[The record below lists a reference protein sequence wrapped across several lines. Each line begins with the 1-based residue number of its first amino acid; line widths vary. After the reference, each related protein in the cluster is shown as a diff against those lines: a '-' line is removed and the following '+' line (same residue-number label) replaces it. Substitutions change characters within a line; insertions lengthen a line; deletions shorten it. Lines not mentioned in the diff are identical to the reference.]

1 MSITLEFACCGPS
14 SVSLSSQIMGLIKLD
29 ELSPV
34 ALAQAALLDCTACR
48 RTNSA
53 CLSSLCEPI
62 RLCSLLPEALRL
74 KPDSAELVTHKLE
87 SDGVWL
93 PLSELAKSMPL
104 TVAPLVSSN
113 VNVPDVTLAK
123 AQNWPVIINLAKAGV
138 LKTDLTREI
147 QLWQPICLKE
157 SEAKRELINYFAWL
171 RGCKGVASVLIERA
185 ARRALKTLPNEIVEF
200 ILLWAGL
207 LILD

>member
-1 MSITLEFACCGPS
+1 MSITLDFVCCGPLS
-14 SVSLSSQIMGLIKLD
+14 ESLSAQIMGLIKVD

-34 ALAQAALLDCTACR
+34 SLAQAALLDCTACR

-87 SDGVWL
+87 SDGLWL
-93 PLSELAKSMPL
+93 SLSVLAKEMPL
-104 TVAPLVSSN
+104 TVAPLVAST
-113 VNVPDVTLAK
+113 VNVPEVTLAK
-123 AQNWPVIINLAKAGV
+123 AQNWSVIMNLAQAGV

-147 QLWQPICLKE
+147 QLWQPIGLKE
-157 SEAKRELINYFAWL
+157 SEAKRELLNYFAWL
-171 RGCKGVASVLIERA
+171 RGCKGVSSVLLEKA
-185 ARRALKTLPNEIVEF
+185 ARRALRKLPNEIVEF
-200 ILLWAGL
+200 ILSFAGL